1 MHDLECDRISSP
13 CCAPLSESF
22 LSQTNY
28 TQPATKVATVI
39 GAASPDILGCCK
51 SRFKLLKLCNKNIVQ
66 LVIGLIRLWQIIV
79 GTTQTEGETWA
90 AGYQHVSVSALQHT
104 LTDLAQIPTIVSSV
118 TFLAAATSI
127 PDAVSSMAVA
137 RKGLGPPAECC
148 TDTADIAVT
157 DAKRMPSDWP
167 RATVR
172 TSWYGS

>member
-79 GTTQTEGETWA
+79 GTTQTEGET
-90 AGYQHVSVSALQHT
+90 
-104 LTDLAQIPTIVSSV
+104 
-118 TFLAAATSI
+118 
-127 PDAVSSMAVA
+127 
-137 RKGLGPPAECC
+137 
-148 TDTADIAVT
+148 
-157 DAKRMPSDWP
+157 
-167 RATVR
+167 
-172 TSWYGS
+172 